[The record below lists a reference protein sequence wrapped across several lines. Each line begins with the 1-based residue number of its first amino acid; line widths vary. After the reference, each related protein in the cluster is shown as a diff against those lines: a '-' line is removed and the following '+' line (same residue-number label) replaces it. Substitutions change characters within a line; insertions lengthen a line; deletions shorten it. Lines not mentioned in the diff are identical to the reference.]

1 MPSIFNIKRRRE
13 KKRKDNVNYKN
24 EIYFAKKEEIKE
36 SESECVYMDVDD
48 DES

>member
-24 EIYFAKKEEIKE
+24 EIDFAKKEEIKE
-36 SESECVYMDVDD
+36 RESECVYMSVDD

>member
-1 MPSIFNIKRRRE
+1 MKLIFL
-13 KKRKDNVNYKN
+13 DNRTRNLN
-24 EIYFAKKEEIKE
+24 TFAKKEEIKE